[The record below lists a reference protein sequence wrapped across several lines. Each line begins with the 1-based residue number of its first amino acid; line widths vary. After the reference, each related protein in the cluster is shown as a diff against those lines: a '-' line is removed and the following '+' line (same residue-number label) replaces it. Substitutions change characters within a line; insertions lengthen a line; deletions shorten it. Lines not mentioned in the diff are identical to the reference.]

1 MIKVNNEIIEPEYFP
16 DGTMKLNIVFFP
28 FDDFIKIEWYYDSE
42 NELLQ
47 LVYIVNHIHNI
58 SQDIKICLIMPYIPN
73 ARFDR
78 TVEVNEVFTL
88 KFFANIINS
97 LNFDSVEVLDP
108 HSHVSEALFD
118 RLDIQSPN
126 IYIKKI
132 FKKLPD
138 DTTLFFPDEGSV
150 KRYSSLPKYCGP
162 YAFGIKRR
170 NWLTGAIE
178 GLDIVGDTEK
188 IKGRNILI
196 VDDICSKG
204 GTFYHSASK
213 LKELGASN
221 IYLYVTHCENSIY
234 DGELLKNNGLIEK
247 IYTTDSI
254 LTNTESPKIELV
266 EEFRKND
273 PGVF

>member
-1 MIKVNNEIIEPEYFP
+1 MIKVNSEIIKPEYFP
-16 DGTMKLNIVFFP
+16 DGTMKLNIVFFS

-47 LVYIVNHIHNI
+47 LVYIVNHIHDI
-58 SQDIKICLIMPYIPN
+58 SQDVKICLIMPYIPN

-78 TVEVNEVFTL
+78 TVEVDEVFTL

-118 RLDIQSPN
+118 RLFIQFPD

-138 DTTLFFPDEGSV
+138 DTILFFPDEGSV
-150 KRYSSLPKYCGP
+150 KRYSDLPKYCGP

-178 GLDIVGDTEK
+178 GLDVVGDTEK

-204 GTFYHSASK
+204 GTFYHSALK
-213 LKELGASN
+213 LKELGATN

-273 PGVF
+273 PVVF

>member
-16 DGTMKLNIVFFP
+16 DGTMKLNIIFFNN
-28 FDDFIKIEWYYDSE
+28 FVNIEWYYDSE

-47 LVYIVNHIHNI
+47 LVYIVNHIYDI
-58 SQDIKICLIMPYIPN
+58 SSDAKVRLIMPYIPN

-78 TVEVNEVFTL
+78 TVEVDEVFTL

-118 RLDIQSPN
+118 RLCIQSPD

-138 DTTLFFPDEGSV
+138 DTILFFPDEGSV
-150 KRYSSLPKYCGP
+150 KRYSDLPKYCGP

-178 GLDIVGDTEK
+178 GLDVVGDTEK

-204 GTFYHSASK
+204 GTFYHSALK
-213 LKELGASN
+213 HKELGATN

-273 PGVF
+273 PEVFYL

>member
-1 MIKVNNEIIEPEYFP
+1 MIKINNEIIKPEYFP
-16 DGTMKLNIVFFP
+16 DGTMKFNIVCFP

-47 LVYIVNHIHNI
+47 LVYIVNHVHDI
-58 SQDIKICLIMPYIPN
+58 SPDIKICLIMPYIPN

-78 TVEVNEVFTL
+78 TVEVDEVFTL

-118 RLDIQSPN
+118 RLSVQVPD
-126 IYIKKI
+126 IYIKEV
-132 FKKLPD
+132 FNKLPN
-138 DTTLFFPDEGSV
+138 DTMLFFPDEGSV

-204 GTFYHSASK
+204 GTFYHSALK
-213 LKELGASN
+213 LKKLGATN

>member
-1 MIKVNNEIIEPEYFP
+1 MIKINNEIIKPEYFP
-16 DGTMKLNIVFFP
+16 DGTMKFNIVCFP

-47 LVYIVNHIHNI
+47 LIYIVNHIHDI
-58 SQDIKICLIMPYIPN
+58 SQDVKISLIMPYIPN

-78 TVEVNEVFTL
+78 TVEVDEVFTL

-97 LNFDSVEVLDP
+97 LKFDSVEVLDP

-118 RLDIQSPN
+118 RLFIQSPD

-138 DTTLFFPDEGSV
+138 DTILFFPDEGSV
-150 KRYSSLPKYCGP
+150 KRYSDLPKYCGP

-178 GLDIVGDTEK
+178 GLDVVGDTEK

-204 GTFYHSASK
+204 GTFYHSALK
-213 LKELGASN
+213 LKELGATN

>member
-1 MIKVNNEIIEPEYFP
+1 MIKVNNEIIKPEYFP
-16 DGTMKLNIVFFP
+16 DGTMKLNIIFFNN
-28 FDDFIKIEWYYDSE
+28 FVNIEWYYDSE

-47 LVYIVNHIHNI
+47 LVYIVNHIYDI
-58 SQDIKICLIMPYIPN
+58 SSDAKVYLIMPYIPN

-78 TVEVNEVFTL
+78 TVEVDEVFTL
-88 KFFANIINS
+88 RYFANIINS
-97 LNFDSVEVLDP
+97 LKFDSVNVLDP

-118 RLDIQSPN
+118 RLSVQVPD
-126 IYIKKI
+126 IYIKEV
-132 FKKLPD
+132 FNKLPN
-138 DTTLFFPDEGSV
+138 DTMLFFPDEGSV
-150 KRYSSLPKYCGP
+150 KRYPNLPKYCGP

-170 NWLTGAIE
+170 NWVTGKIE
-178 GLDIVGDTEK
+178 GLDVAGDVEK
-188 IKGRNILI
+188 INGRNILI

-204 GTFYHSASK
+204 GTFYHSALK
-213 LKELGASN
+213 LKELGATN

-273 PGVF
+273 LGVF

>member
-1 MIKVNNEIIEPEYFP
+1 MIKINNEIIKPEYFP
-16 DGTMKLNIVFFP
+16 DGTMKFNIVCFP

-47 LVYIVNHIHNI
+47 LVYIVNHVHDI
-58 SQDIKICLIMPYIPN
+58 SPDIKICLIMPYIPN

-78 TVEVNEVFTL
+78 TVEVDEVFTL

-118 RLDIQSPN
+118 RLSVQVPD
-126 IYIKKI
+126 IYIKEV
-132 FKKLPD
+132 FNKLPN
-138 DTTLFFPDEGSV
+138 DTMLFFPDEGSV

-188 IKGRNILI
+188 IKRRNILI

-204 GTFYHSASK
+204 GTFYHSALK
-213 LKELGASN
+213 LKKLGATN

-234 DGELLKNNGLIEK
+234 DGELLKK
-247 IYTTDSI
+247 
-254 LTNTESPKIELV
+254 
-266 EEFRKND
+266 
-273 PGVF
+273 

>member
-1 MIKVNNEIIEPEYFP
+1 MIKVNNKVIKPEQFP
-16 DGTMKLNIVFFP
+16 DGTMKLDITVFT
-28 FDDFIKIEWYYDSE
+28 FDELIKIEWYYDSE

-47 LVYIVNHIHNI
+47 LVYIVNHIRNI
-58 SQDIKICLIMPYIPN
+58 NPDIKIGLIMPYIPN

-78 TVEVNEVFTL
+78 TVKVYEVFTL

-97 LNFDSVEVLDP
+97 LKFDLVKVLDP

-118 RLDIQSPN
+118 RLYIQSPN

-138 DTTLFFPDEGSV
+138 DTMLFFPDEGSV
-150 KRYSSLPKYCGP
+150 KRYPNLPKYCGS

-170 NWLTGAIE
+170 NWVTGKIE
-178 GLDIVGDTEK
+178 GLDVVGDTEK

-204 GTFYHSASK
+204 GTFYHSALK
-213 LKELGASN
+213 LKELGATN

-273 PGVF
+273 TGVF

>member
-1 MIKVNNEIIEPEYFP
+1 MIKVNNVIVEPEHFP
-16 DGTMKLNIVFFP
+16 DGTMKLDVAVFP
-28 FDDFIKIEWYYDSE
+28 FDEFIKIEWYYDSE

-47 LVYIVNHIHNI
+47 LVYIVNHIY
-58 SQDIKICLIMPYIPN
+58 DIYPASTVTLIMPYIPN

-78 TVEVNEVFTL
+78 TVEINEVFTL
-88 KFFANIINS
+88 KYFADIINS

-118 RLDIQSPN
+118 RLSVQTPN
-126 IYIKKI
+126 IYIKTVLN
-132 FKKLPD
+132 KLPN
-138 DTTLFFPDEGSV
+138 DTMLFFPDEGSV
-150 KRYSSLPKYCGP
+150 KRYYDLPKCCGA

-178 GLDIVGDTEK
+178 GLDITGDIGK

-204 GTFYHSASK
+204 GTFYHSALK
-213 LKELGASN
+213 LKELGAAN

-247 IYTTDSI
+247 VYTTDSI

-273 PGVF
+273 TGEF

>member
-1 MIKVNNEIIEPEYFP
+1 MIKVDNQIIKPEYFP
-16 DGTMKLNIVFFP
+16 DGTMKINTLFFP
-28 FDDFIKIEWYYDSE
+28 LGDFVKIEWYYDYES
-42 NELLQ
+42 ELLQ
-47 LVYIVNHIHNI
+47 LIYIVNHIHDI
-58 SQDIKICLIMPYIPN
+58 SSDIKIRLIMPYIPN

-78 TVEVNEVFTL
+78 TVEVDEVFTL
-88 KFFANIINS
+88 KFFINIINS

-118 RLDIQSPN
+118 RLSIQKPN
-126 IYIKKI
+126 IYIKRI
-132 FKKLPD
+132 IKKLPN
-138 DTTLFFPDEGSV
+138 DTMLFFPDEGSV

-178 GLDIVGDTEK
+178 GLDVAGDLEK

-204 GTFYHSASK
+204 GTFYHSALK
-213 LKELGASN
+213 LKELGAAN

-254 LTNTESPKIELV
+254 LTNTENPKIELV

>member
-16 DGTMKLNIVFFP
+16 DGTMKLNIIFFNN
-28 FDDFIKIEWYYDSE
+28 FVNIEWYYDSE

-47 LVYIVNHIHNI
+47 LVYIVNHIYDI
-58 SQDIKICLIMPYIPN
+58 SSDAKVRLIMPYIPN

-78 TVEVNEVFTL
+78 TVEVDEVFTL

-118 RLDIQSPN
+118 RLCIQSPD

-138 DTTLFFPDEGSV
+138 DTILFFPDEGSV
-150 KRYSSLPKYCGP
+150 KRYSDLPKYCGP

-178 GLDIVGDTEK
+178 GLDVVGDTEK

-204 GTFYHSASK
+204 GTFYHSALK
-213 LKELGASN
+213 LKELGATN

-273 PGVF
+273 PEVFYL

>member
-28 FDDFIKIEWYYDSE
+28 FNNFVNIEWYYDSE

-47 LVYIVNHIHNI
+47 LVYIVNHIYDI
-58 SQDIKICLIMPYIPN
+58 SSDAKVRLIMPYIPN

-78 TVEVNEVFTL
+78 TVEVDEVFTL

-108 HSHVSEALFD
+108 HSHISEALFD
-118 RLDIQSPN
+118 RLFIQSPD

-138 DTTLFFPDEGSV
+138 DTILFFPDEGSV
-150 KRYSSLPKYCGP
+150 KRYSDLPKYCGP
-162 YAFGIKRR
+162 YTFGIKRR

-178 GLDIVGDTEK
+178 GLDVVGDTEK

-204 GTFYHSASK
+204 GTFYHSALK
-213 LKELGASN
+213 LKELGATN

>member
-1 MIKVNNEIIEPEYFP
+1 MIKINNEIIKPEYFP
-16 DGTMKLNIVFFP
+16 DGTMKFNIVCFP

-47 LVYIVNHIHNI
+47 LVYIVNHVHDI
-58 SQDIKICLIMPYIPN
+58 SPDIKICLIMPYIPN

-78 TVEVNEVFTL
+78 TVEVDEVFTL
-88 KFFANIINS
+88 KFFANIINY

-118 RLDIQSPN
+118 RLSVQVPD
-126 IYIKKI
+126 IYIKEV
-132 FKKLPD
+132 FNKLPN
-138 DTTLFFPDEGSV
+138 DTMLFFPDEGSV

-178 GLDIVGDTEK
+178 GLDVAGDVEK

-204 GTFYHSASK
+204 GTFYHSAFK
-213 LKELGASN
+213 LKELGATN
-221 IYLYVTHCENSIY
+221 IYLYITHCENSIY

-273 PGVF
+273 PVVF

>member
-1 MIKVNNEIIEPEYFP
+1 MIKINNEIIKPEYFP
-16 DGTMKLNIVFFP
+16 DGTMKLNIAFFL
-28 FDDFIKIEWYYDSE
+28 FDDFIKIKWYYDSE

-47 LVYIVNHIHNI
+47 LFYIVNHIRNI
-58 SQDIKICLIMPYIPN
+58 NPDIKICLIMPYIPN

-78 TVEVNEVFTL
+78 TVEVDEVFTL
-88 KFFANIINS
+88 KFFANIINF

-118 RLDIQSPN
+118 RLSIQSPD

-138 DTTLFFPDEGSV
+138 DTILFFPDEGSV
-150 KRYSSLPKYCGP
+150 KRYSDLPKYCGP

-178 GLDIVGDTEK
+178 GLDVVGDIEK

-204 GTFYHSASK
+204 GTFYHSALK
-213 LKELGASN
+213 LKELGATN

>member
-1 MIKVNNEIIEPEYFP
+1 MIKVNNRIIKPEYFP
-16 DGTMKLNIVFFP
+16 DGTMKLNITF
-28 FDDFIKIEWYYDSE
+28 FDDFIKIKWYYDSE

-47 LVYIVNHIHNI
+47 LVYIVNHIHDI
-58 SQDIKICLIMPYIPN
+58 SPDIKIYLIMPYIPN

-78 TVEVNEVFTL
+78 TVEVDEVFTL
-88 KFFANIINS
+88 KYFVDIINS

-118 RLDIQSPN
+118 RLSVQVPD
-126 IYIKKI
+126 IYIKEV
-132 FKKLPD
+132 FNKLPN
-138 DTTLFFPDEGSV
+138 DTMLFFPDEGSV
-150 KRYSSLPKYCGP
+150 KRYSNLPKYCGS
-162 YAFGIKRR
+162 YAFGVKRR
-170 NWLTGAIE
+170 NWVTGKIE
-178 GLDIVGDTEK
+178 GLDVAGDVEK

-204 GTFYHSASK
+204 GTFYHSALK
-213 LKELGASN
+213 LKELCATN

-273 PGVF
+273 PEVF

>member
-1 MIKVNNEIIEPEYFP
+1 M
-16 DGTMKLNIVFFP
+16 
-28 FDDFIKIEWYYDSE
+28 
-42 NELLQ
+42 
-47 LVYIVNHIHNI
+47 
-58 SQDIKICLIMPYIPN
+58 
-73 ARFDR
+73 
-78 TVEVNEVFTL
+78 
-88 KFFANIINS
+88 
-97 LNFDSVEVLDP
+97 
-108 HSHVSEALFD
+108 
-118 RLDIQSPN
+118 
-126 IYIKKI
+126 
-132 FKKLPD
+132 PD
-138 DTTLFFPDEGSV
+138 DTILFFPDEGSV

>member
-1 MIKVNNEIIEPEYFP
+1 MIKVNSEIIKPEYFP
-16 DGTMKLNIVFFP
+16 DGTMKLNIVFFS

-47 LVYIVNHIHNI
+47 LVYIVNHIHDI
-58 SQDIKICLIMPYIPN
+58 SQDVKICLIMPYIPN

-78 TVEVNEVFTL
+78 TVEVDEVFTL

-118 RLDIQSPN
+118 RLFIQFPD

-138 DTTLFFPDEGSV
+138 DTILFFPDEGSV
-150 KRYSSLPKYCGP
+150 KRYSDLPKYCGP

-178 GLDIVGDTEK
+178 GLDVVGDTEK

-204 GTFYHSASK
+204 GTFYHSALK
-213 LKELGASN
+213 LKELGATN

-266 EEFRKND
+266 EEFKIGRAH
-273 PGVF
+273 V

>member
-1 MIKVNNEIIEPEYFP
+1 MIKVNNKVVKPEQFP
-16 DGTMKLNIVFFP
+16 DGTMKLDITVFP
-28 FDDFIKIEWYYDSE
+28 FDELIKIEWYYDSE

-47 LVYIVNHIHNI
+47 LVYIVNHIHDI
-58 SQDIKICLIMPYIPN
+58 GSDIKIYLIMPYIPN

-78 TVEVNEVFTL
+78 TVEVDEVFTL
-88 KFFANIINS
+88 KYFVDIINS

-118 RLDIQSPN
+118 RLSIQSPD
-126 IYIKKI
+126 IYIKRI

-138 DTTLFFPDEGSV
+138 DTMLFFPDEGSV
-150 KRYSSLPKYCGP
+150 KRYSNLPKYCGS

-170 NWLTGAIE
+170 NWVTGKIE
-178 GLDIVGDTEK
+178 GLDVAGDVEK

-204 GTFYHSASK
+204 GTFYHSALK
-213 LKELGASN
+213 LKELGVTN